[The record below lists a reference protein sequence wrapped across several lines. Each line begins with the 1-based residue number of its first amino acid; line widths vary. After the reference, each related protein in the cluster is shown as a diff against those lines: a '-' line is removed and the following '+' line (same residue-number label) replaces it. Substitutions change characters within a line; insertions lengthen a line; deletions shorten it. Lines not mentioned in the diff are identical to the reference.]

1 MSVNESHRVQTQK
14 ATLNQRAHRG
24 VIASVASALGLVV
37 VKTPR
42 VKAIEARPGYW
53 LAITYADGCEILV
66 DLSDVI
72 RRGGAFEPLQNERL
86 FSQVAASPL
95 GDRIE
100 WPEPMDERGEPL
112 ICIDAA
118 SLYGTFDADGAP
130 DARNRS
136 V

>member
-1 MSVNESHRVQTQK
+1 
-14 ATLNQRAHRG
+14 
-24 VIASVASALGLVV
+24 LGLVV

-42 VKAIEARPGYW
+42 VNAIEARPGYW

-100 WPEPMDERGEPL
+100 WPEPTDEHGEPL

-118 SLYGTFDADGAP
+118 SLYGTFDADMTP
-130 DARNRS
+130 DHRSRS